1 MEIIPIVRK
10 TNVCV
15 CVCVCHNVNMDEVNF
30 HSLVFR
36 INLFSVNDM
45 QFVFQPIGDILIF
58 VRYYDYI

>member
-1 MEIIPIVRK
+1 MY
-10 TNVCV
+10 VCV